1 MQFREISG
9 NNELKQKLMEIA
21 DSGKMSHSI
30 MLVEQPGCGAI
41 GLATALVQYMACPNH
56 IQGKDS
62 CGVCPTCKKI
72 ARGFHQDLHYVF
84 PVNTSPISAQKSDPR
99 QISRYFA
106 EPFRELL
113 SSNPYFTESDLY
125 SHLQIEEKSGNIN
138 VAQAKDILA
147 QLSLKSYEGFNKY
160 MIVWLPE
167 RMNEEAANRLL
178 KIVEEPSP
186 GTYFIFI
193 THSPD
198 KVLQTIRSRTL
209 MMKVFPVE
217 SELISRELC
226 SRSGITENDAM
237 IYARA
242 CGGSIGKAIRL
253 CREAQEGSLFFPI
266 VQRIIE
272 CRISRDLPGMLE
284 CADSIVDLGRER
296 QKEFCRYLT
305 GFYRKI
311 LMEGIGLPSISDTL
325 PNEQPIVT
333 QACKVLSRTTIQKSV
348 MAAEEAASDIESN
361 ANSKIAFCHLV
372 NLLYTV

>member
-9 NNELKQKLMEIA
+9 NNELKQKMMEIA

-30 MLVEQPGCGAI
+30 MLVEKPGCGAI
-41 GLATALVQYMACPNH
+41 GLATALVQYMACPNRTP
-56 IQGKDS
+56 GKDS

-72 ARGFHQDLHYVF
+72 ARGFHQDLHFVF
-84 PVNTSPISAQKSDPR
+84 PVNTSPLSSQKSEPR

-113 SSNPYFTESDLY
+113 STNPYFTESDLY

-138 VAQAKDILA
+138 VAQAKEILA

-193 THSPD
+193 THTPE

-209 MMKVFPVE
+209 MMKVFGIE
-217 SELISRELC
+217 SELISKELC
-226 SRSGITENDAM
+226 NRFGITENEAT

-242 CGGSIGKAIRL
+242 SGGSLGNAIRL
-253 CREAQEGSLFFPI
+253 CKEAGEGSVFYPI
-266 VQRIIE
+266 AQRLIQ
-272 CRISRDLPGMLE
+272 CRISKDLPGMLE
-284 CADSIVDLGRER
+284 CADSIVELGKER

-305 GFYRKI
+305 NFYRKI
-311 LMEGIGLPSISDTL
+311 LMEGIGLGSISDTL
-325 PNEQPIVT
+325 PYEQPVISMAGKT
-333 QACKVLSRTTIQKSV
+333 LSRTTIQKSV
-348 MAAEEAASDIESN
+348 TAVEEAASDIESN